1 MLFRSAFNL
10 KKHKIDRLFFY
21 KDNHLFIA
29 LDTAL
34 KNEGFKVIRKDNAI
48 TISKGIK
55 SVTFSLTS
63 RQVSVS
69 IDKKFTTQQLVHPV
83 IKKSKRYYYPL
94 TSFVSAFDYDIDW
107 DAKDRIISLLSKV
120 QQFKVIK
127 SGKYPKLSIQL
138 SNPVDSLQLH
148 TLPIPNT
155 YKVDIPF
162 SKSRLDKSFYFL
174 HSNPV
179 VQLSALDSH
188 KTTQIQ
194 FLMKT
199 KTLHPSIAK
208 TKTGFDIQFYPV
220 IKTLKESSDPYN
232 LDLKITGSQKFNYKI
247 WSPKKKPQLIIDI
260 PDSISNLPQIIRTDS
275 ELYQRIR
282 TSQLTKTPPKT
293 RVVIDLYKKPKSYKK
308 SFKGNT
314 LSLRIPI
321 VKETKISKPS
331 AKGPLTNKVIVLDAG
346 HGGND
351 PGAVKRNIY
360 EKNFTL
366 DIAKRLKRHLQKDGA
381 FVVMV
386 RNGNSNPSLRRRAR
400 IANRNKADIYV
411 SIHIN
416 SFIKS
421 SANGTET
428 YYFKYKD
435 KQLARSLQKEMN
447 RTLKLKNNGVKR
459 ARLYVLRHTKMPA
472 ALVEPLFMTNPR
484 ELKKVR
490 SPEFREKIALS
501 LHKGIVNYFK
511 TPKKKSK
518 KRSKRSRRR

>member
-1 MLFRSAFNL
+1 MTNRLKLYAILILVSLILPANLFCRTSSITLEPPSLTLKFNKKEIKLATPIIKQNKTLLFPIRDSLPYLNAEFTYLRKTNAFQLKHSRTTCLLPVNSKEVWVNQVQHFFSENTFYYESRFYVPVIEFFEYLGFKVYQTEKQITVVNAKRPPPGKYKSKKSQKVIFSSEIDSIRAPDTFRLPHFEKDRQLNIAFNL

-232 LDLKITGSQKFNYKI
+232 LDLKIKI
-247 WSPKKKPQLIIDI
+247 
-260 PDSISNLPQIIRTDS
+260 
-275 ELYQRIR
+275 
-282 TSQLTKTPPKT
+282 
-293 RVVIDLYKKPKSYKK
+293 
-308 SFKGNT
+308 G
-314 LSLRIPI
+314 
-321 VKETKISKPS
+321 
-331 AKGPLTNKVIVLDAG
+331 
-346 HGGND
+346 
-351 PGAVKRNIY
+351 
-360 EKNFTL
+360 
-366 DIAKRLKRHLQKDGA
+366 
-381 FVVMV
+381 
-386 RNGNSNPSLRRRAR
+386 RAH
-400 IANRNKADIYV
+400 V
-411 SIHIN
+411 
-416 SFIKS
+416 
-421 SANGTET
+421 
-428 YYFKYKD
+428 
-435 KQLARSLQKEMN
+435 
-447 RTLKLKNNGVKR
+447 
-459 ARLYVLRHTKMPA
+459 
-472 ALVEPLFMTNPR
+472 
-484 ELKKVR
+484 
-490 SPEFREKIALS
+490 
-501 LHKGIVNYFK
+501 
-511 TPKKKSK
+511 
-518 KRSKRSRRR
+518 